1 MFPLVVEKSFYLVL
15 IRFLRFSLE
24 IQGCRQDLG
33 FYFKNVRD
41 FKGQIIMKK
50 FQHSILIYGVTYIQM

>member
-15 IRFLRFSLE
+15 IRFLLFSLE

-50 FQHSILIYGVTYIQM
+50 FQH